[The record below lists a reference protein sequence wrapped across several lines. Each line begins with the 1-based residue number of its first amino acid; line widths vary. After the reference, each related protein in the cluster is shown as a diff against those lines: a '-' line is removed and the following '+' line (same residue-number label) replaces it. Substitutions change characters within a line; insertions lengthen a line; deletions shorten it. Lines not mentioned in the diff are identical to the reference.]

1 VTGTVT
7 KVTVTLLNL
16 THSFLDDIAVL
27 LLGPGGQSVLL
38 FDGLGAVDSVVSVD
52 LTFDDAAP
60 TQLTSPVVTG
70 SYQPGLDLYGD
81 TFSPPAPLR
90 PYGTTMSVFNGIN
103 ANGTWMLF
111 IQDFVTESNGS
122 LGDWRIDITTLDDVP
137 EPASFALAGAGL
149 LLFAVVRFCPSSW
162 TPKVRRYLTFTKT
175 TVSSKGQIVLPAEFR
190 RMDRVEP
197 GQEFDAERLERG
209 DNRLSPLLQQLRQPH
224 FALANVAAAPVR
236 RIPAALKRQLSALA
250 ARRGS
255 GWSDSAP
262 QTRQAAEP
270 RPVPQDEAAT
280 SQRLSGSPPPLNR
293 LWRSAALRPAN
304 VL

>member
-1 VTGTVT
+1 MVSPRRFLKWKLILGGVVVPAYLSASVFTFSSGAPISIDDATTASPYPATLTASGVTGTVT

-90 PYGTTMSVFNGIN
+90 PYGTTMSVFNGIT
-103 ANGTWMLF
+103 ANGPWMLF
-111 IQDFVTESNGS
+111 IQDFVTGSNGS

-137 EPASFALAGAGL
+137 EPAPFALAGAGL
-149 LLFAVVRFCPSSW
+149 LVFAVVRFCPSSW

-209 DNRLSPLLQQLRQPH
+209 DNRLSPLLQQ
-224 FALANVAAAPVR
+224 
-236 RIPAALKRQLSALA
+236 
-250 ARRGS
+250 
-255 GWSDSAP
+255 
-262 QTRQAAEP
+262 
-270 RPVPQDEAAT
+270 
-280 SQRLSGSPPPLNR
+280 
-293 LWRSAALRPAN
+293 
-304 VL
+304 